1 MKNTEGALVGERYR
15 LDQPIG
21 RGKAGIVW
29 LAFDT
34 MLHRTV
40 AAKPMYLDPEREPG
54 EARRTALAEGKRA
67 MRVVHP
73 SAVTVYDALQD
84 GDDVWLVM
92 EYVPSRNMADFL
104 AEHGTLTPEQAGYL
118 GAALGAAL
126 ASAHNAGVVH
136 GAVEP
141 GNVLLADDGGVKLTD
156 IGIHGGTPDPAYLA
170 PEVKR
175 GATPTTEADAYGLGA
190 TLFRAVEGSAPFG
203 QEGEDDPVVPS
214 QSGPLTAALEKL
226 LRSEP
231 DLRPTLADTV
241 SALRAVSKGRQA
253 GFVPP
258 TAPAMPTVRLM
269 PPPPR
274 VPPAGSTT
282 AATAATATA
291 TRGAVAGVDPAPSS
305 RRILLWALAA
315 FVVVVAVIAV
325 VVLL

>member
-21 RGKAGIVW
+21 RGRAGIVW

-34 MLHRTV
+34 LLHRTV
-40 AAKPMYLDPEREPG
+40 AAKPMYLDPAKDPD
-54 EARRTALAEGKRA
+54 EARRTALAAAKLA
-67 MRVVHP
+67 MQVVHP

-84 GDDVWLVM
+84 GDEVWLVM

-126 ASAHNAGVVH
+126 SAAHGAGVVH

-156 IGIHGGTPDPAYLA
+156 IGIHGGDPDPAYLA

-175 GATPTTEADAYGLGA
+175 GAAPTSQSDAYSLGA
-190 TLFRAVEGSAPFG
+190 TLFKAVEGTPPLG
-203 QEGEDDPVVPS
+203 PDGEGAPVVPS
-214 QSGPLTAALEKL
+214 RSGPLTAALEKL
-226 LRSEP
+226 LRTDP

-241 SALRAVSKGRQA
+241 TALRAVSKGRQA

-258 TAPAMPTVRLM
+258 TAPAMPTVPLM
-269 PPPPR
+269 PRPPR
-274 VPPAGSTT
+274 VPPASAGPSKASVP
-282 AATAATATA
+282 AAS
-291 TRGAVAGVDPAPSS
+291 DPAPSA

-315 FVVVVAVIAV
+315 LVVVLAVIAV
-325 VVLL
+325 VVVL

>member
-1 MKNTEGALVGERYR
+1 MKKTEGSLVGERYR

-21 RGKAGIVW
+21 RGRAGIVW

-40 AAKPMYLDPEREPG
+40 AAKPTYLDPERDPD
-54 EARRTALAEGKRA
+54 EARRIALDEAKRA
-67 MRVVHP
+67 MQVVHP

-126 ASAHNAGVVH
+126 ASAHGSGVIH

-156 IGIHGGTPDPAYLA
+156 IGIHGGKPNPAYLA

-175 GATPTTEADAYGLGA
+175 GGEPTVASDAYALGA
-190 TLFRAVEGSAPFG
+190 TLFEAVEGAPPFG
-203 QEGEDDPVVPS
+203 PEGEDDPVVPS
-214 QSGPLTAALEKL
+214 RSGPLTAALEKL

-231 DLRPTLADTV
+231 DLRPTLGDTV
-241 SALRAVSKGRQA
+241 AALRAVSKGRQA

-258 TAPAMPTVRLM
+258 TAPAMPTVPLM
-269 PPPPR
+269 PRPPR
-274 VPPAGSTT
+274 VPPAN
-282 AATAATATA
+282 AATRVPVTA
-291 TRGAVAGVDPAPSS
+291 DPAPSS
-305 RRILLWALAA
+305 MRIALWAVAA
-315 FVVVVAVIAV
+315 LVVVLAVIAV
-325 VVLL
+325 LVL

>member
-274 VPPAGSTT
+274 VPPAGS
-282 AATAATATA
+282 ATAATAT
-291 TRGAVAGVDPAPSS
+291 RGAMAGVDPAPSS

-315 FVVVVAVIAV
+315 IVVVAAVIAV

>member
-21 RGKAGIVW
+21 RGRAGIVW

-40 AAKPMYLDPEREPG
+40 AAKPTYLDPEREPD
-54 EARRTALAEGKRA
+54 EARRTALAEAKRA
-67 MRVVHP
+67 MQVVHP

-84 GDDVWLVM
+84 GDEVWLVM

-126 ASAHNAGVVH
+126 AAAHGAGVVH

-170 PEVKR
+170 PEVRR
-175 GATPTTEADAYGLGA
+175 GGAPTAQSDAYALGA
-190 TLFRAVEGSAPFG
+190 TLFKAVEGSPPFG
-203 QEGEDDPVVPS
+203 PDGEGDPVVPS
-214 QSGPLTAALEKL
+214 RSGPLTAALEKL
-226 LRSEP
+226 LRAEP
-231 DLRPTLADTV
+231 DLRPALADTV
-241 SALRAVSKGRQA
+241 AALRAVSKGRQA

-258 TAPAMPTVRLM
+258 TAPAMPTVPLM
-269 PPPPR
+269 PRPPR
-274 VPPAGSTT
+274 VAPASAVSSNPAVR
-282 AATAATATA
+282 AAS
-291 TRGAVAGVDPAPSS
+291 DPAPSS

-315 FVVVVAVIAV
+315 FVVVLAVIV
-325 VVLL
+325 VVVAL

>member
-1 MKNTEGALVGERYR
+1 MKNTEGSLVGERYR

-21 RGKAGIVW
+21 RGRAGIVW

-40 AAKPMYLDPEREPG
+40 AAKPTYLDPERDPD
-54 EARRTALAEGKRA
+54 EARRIALDEGKRA

-126 ASAHNAGVVH
+126 ASAHGSGVIH

-175 GATPTTEADAYGLGA
+175 GEKPTVESDAYALGA
-190 TLFRAVEGSAPFG
+190 TLFRAVEGSPPFG
-203 QEGEDDPVVPS
+203 PEGEDDPVVPS
-214 QSGPLTAALEKL
+214 RSGPLTAALEKL

-231 DLRPTLADTV
+231 DLRPTLGDTV
-241 SALRAVSKGRQA
+241 TALRAVSKGRQA

-258 TAPAMPTVRLM
+258 TAPAMPTVPLM
-269 PPPPR
+269 PRPPR
-274 VPPAGSTT
+274 VAPASTP
-282 AATAATATA
+282 A
-291 TRGAVAGVDPAPSS
+291 TRVPVTSDPAPSS
-305 RRILLWALAA
+305 KRIAVWALAA
-315 FVVVVAVIAV
+315 LI
-325 VVLL
+325 VVLVLVTVIVTL